1 MAKDEKDKKL
11 RLNGDLR
18 QLNKGVKTNCS
29 ISPTPNKVMQSLK
42 YASKYFIK
50 TDLLQGYHQIS
61 LHIK

>member
-1 MAKDEKDKKL
+1 MAKDKKEKKL
-11 RLNGDLR
+11 RLIEDLR

-29 ISPTPNKVMQSLK
+29 IFPTSNKVMQSLK

-50 TDLLQGYHQIS
+50 TDLLEGYHQIS